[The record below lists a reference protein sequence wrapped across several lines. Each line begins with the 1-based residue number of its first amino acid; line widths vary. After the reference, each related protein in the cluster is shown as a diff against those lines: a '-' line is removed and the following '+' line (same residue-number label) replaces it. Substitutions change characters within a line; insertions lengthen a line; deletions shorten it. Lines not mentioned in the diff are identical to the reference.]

1 MFDHCT
7 DTTSRIGRRLAEMEL
22 RIMIVLL
29 ILSVEFL
36 PLPEE
41 YRSFAAIE
49 KVFREPKYPYARLRI
64 L

>member
-1 MFDHCT
+1 M
-7 DTTSRIGRRLAEMEL
+7 SRIGRRLAEMEL

-41 YRSFAAIE
+41 YRSLAAIE